1 MSEPPSAEPRIRQW
15 PSTVMITDLKPYPA
29 MKDSGVEWLGKVP
42 EHWEVRRGK
51 LLFRH
56 RKQINADGGETNVL
70 SLTLRGV
77 VNNDPEN
84 PEGLVPKDYATY
96 QLFRKGD
103 LVFKL
108 IDLEN
113 LQTSRVGLVHEDGI
127 MSSAYVRLTP
137 KVSLDIHFF
146 YQQYF
151 DLYLRGIYNQLGAGV
166 RSTLGPYDL
175 LELRVLL
182 PPFPEQAKIV
192 RYLDYVGRRVRQF
205 VKAKQKLIGLLE
217 EQKQAIIHRAVTRG
231 LDPDVSLKDSGIEWL
246 GETPEHWEIQPLKY
260 WVHLNKSVL
269 SENTEAD
276 FEFKYL
282 DIGSVG
288 MGILTEKPQRIRFSA
303 APSRARRIVRSGDTL
318 VSTVRTYLKAVWF
331 ADEQNDDLI
340 ASTGFAVL
348 SPNLNTAPKYVS
360 YLVQSDSFTNRV
372 TAESVGI
379 AYPAIPES
387 KLAKFKV
394 AIPPLAEQTIIVEH
408 LNKATANIDAIIA
421 HTRREIALL
430 QEYHTRLTA
439 DVVTGK
445 VDVRGAAANLPDEV
459 FVSASPRA
467 PDVPE
472 TKTGN
477 AVEESRT

>member
-1 MSEPPSAEPRIRQW
+1 
-15 PSTVMITDLKPYPA
+15 MIADFKPYPA
-29 MKDSGVEWLGKVP
+29 MKDSGVEWLGEVP
-42 EHWEVRRGK
+42 AHWEVRRGK
-51 LLFRH
+51 WLFRH
-56 RKQINADGGETNVL
+56 RKQTNVGGEESNVL

-113 LQTSRVGLVHEDGI
+113 LQTSRVGLAHEDGI
-127 MSSAYVRLTP
+127 MSPAYVRLTP
-137 KVSLDIHFF
+137 KVDLDVHFF
-146 YQQYF
+146 YRQYF
-151 DLYLRGIYNQLGAGV
+151 DLYSRGIYNQLGAGV
-166 RSTLGPYDL
+166 RSTLGPNDL

-182 PPFPEQAKIV
+182 PPSPEQTAIV

-205 VKAKQKLIGLLE
+205 VKAKRRLIGLLE

-231 LDPDVSLKDSGIEWL
+231 LDPDAPLKDSGIEWL
-246 GETPEHWEIQPLKY
+246 GKVPAHWEIQPLKY
-260 WVHLNKSVL
+260 WLHLNKSVL
-269 SENTEAD
+269 PENTDVD
-276 FEFKYL
+276 FEFEYL

-288 MGILTEKPQRIRFSA
+288 MGILTEKPQRIRFST
-303 APSRARRIVRSGDTL
+303 APSRARRIVRGGDTL

-331 ADEQNDDLI
+331 AGGTDDFLI

-348 SPNLNTAPKYVS
+348 SPDSNTAPKYVS

-387 KLAKFKV
+387 KLARFKV
-394 AIPPLAEQTIIVEH
+394 VIPPLAEQTVIVEY
-408 LNKATANIDAIIA
+408 LDKAIANIDATIA
-421 HTRREIALL
+421 RTRREIELL

-439 DVVTGK
+439 DAVTGK
-445 VDVRGAAANLPDEV
+445 LDVRDAAANLPD
-459 FVSASPRA
+459 
-467 PDVPE
+467 VPA
-472 TKTGN
+472 TK
-477 AVEESRT
+477 ADIAAEESRT